1 MIATAGSFAI
11 ASDPHPRIINLDF
24 PALPSGKQR
33 ASKLQEN
40 DVFLSSILDL
50 LSTSK
55 YTVIYITTPYSEVHK
70 AAEDEEPEMYEMD
83 TSFSAPQEHMGV
95 KRDFVGYGKR
105 EEEEGSGNQ
114 NVTLV
119 DAALFEKYQFFTPG
133 IFMGILI
140 SLPLFLILYVGVS
153 AVGSLQVSYAAF
165 DKEMG
170 PAAAKKQQ

>member
-1 MIATAGSFAI
+1 MLLVRFPSHPTTRPHRHHPNINGIYSPLTKMIATAGSFAI

-133 IFMGILI
+133 MF
-140 SLPLFLILYVGVS
+140 SLVCS
-153 AVGSLQVSYAAF
+153 A
-165 DKEMG
+165 
-170 PAAAKKQQ
+170 